1 MQQNT
6 LSQEQLLS
14 AITSLSNPKEQLDE
28 LVAVVREMFA
38 TIARLTEPEPDILI
52 LDQVESFITWVK
64 RRFKLKKPGKAIGDT
79 GLGKTC
85 TCLACLDE
93 FGVVRQANQ
102 IPEIPVLYIQI
113 DTNACNTANF
123 FDAILTALKQ
133 KAKGGTKSQLQQRA
147 WKFLKQCKVRMI
159 IIDEAHCLHY
169 SVLKDVRH
177 LYDDRELR
185 IIPILIGTSSRLDA
199 LVEKDEQVRDRFANT
214 FIFEELL
221 GDKFKKTLETW
232 KTTIIKMQDPLNPNN
247 PKRIIPLLRINEA
260 VVSELETMT
269 GGELRLLDNILRDA
283 AVRLLEDKLREIYQA
298 VLQALE
304 TGEKVLECNVKKIL
318 KETKIDKKLLESMR
332 GEYWR
337 GQSA

>member
-1 MQQNT
+1 MQQKA
-6 LSQEQLLS
+6 LLEEQLLS
-14 AITSLSNPKEQLDE
+14 AIMSLSNPKEQLDE
-28 LVAVVREMFA
+28 LIAVVREMFA
-38 TIARLTEPEPDILI
+38 TIARLTEPEPNILR

-85 TCLACLDE
+85 ACLACLDE

-113 DTNACNTANF
+113 DTNACNTAKF

-147 WKFLKQCKVRMI
+147 WKFLKQCKVQMI

-232 KTTIIKMQDPLNPNN
+232 KTSIIKMQDPLNPNN
-247 PKRIIPLLRINEA
+247 PKRIIPLLRINDA
-260 VVSELETMT
+260 VVSELEKMA

-283 AVRLLEDKLREIYQA
+283 AVRLLEDKLRDIDQA
-298 VLQALE
+298 VLQALK
-304 TGEKVLECNVKKIL
+304 TDEKVLDFNVKKIL
-318 KETKIDKKLLESMR
+318 RETKIDKQLLESMR